1 MMRSPM
7 RLLVSCALVLASAG
21 VTALPS
27 RAMTSEEIDAAIAQ
41 GQQAKTEKE
50 LPGAIKL
57 GRNKPT
63 GQYMLELFVDPYTR
77 KKEYAYF
84 ATACHLWVPWMAHV
98 AQQDNAVLDREFIDE
113 WCLDKDWVA
122 FSVVTEG
129 EGRAAVGV
137 AVQGRIPLDNA
148 PVTALEVRV
157 DGKKLTPVNDSHFS
171 EYGEGTAL
179 LYFERD
185 ALANA
190 REVVVT
196 ATIKDK
202 PVSVKP
208 KRKKLDQLLK

>member
-1 MMRSPM
+1 MRFDAHRIWGLCFVMLTVVTMAASP
-7 RLLVSCALVLASAG
+7 SA
-21 VTALPS
+21 
-27 RAMTSEEIDAAIAQ
+27 AMTAEEIDDAITK
-41 GQQAKTEKE
+41 GQQARAEKDV
-50 LPGAIKL
+50 PGAIKL

-98 AQQDNAVLDREFIDE
+98 AQQNSAVLDREFIDE
-113 WCLDKDWVA
+113 WCLDRDWVA
-122 FSVVTEG
+122 FAVVPESEG
-129 EGRAAVGV
+129 ATAARVALGRV
-137 AVQGRIPLDNA
+137 PLDNA

-157 DGKKLTPVNDSHFS
+157 DGKQLTPVDDSHFS

-185 ALANA
+185 ELASA
-190 REVVVT
+190 REVLVT

-202 PVSVKP
+202 PVSVRS